1 MGGFPNQNSMFPN
14 GQTQNQPTNPN
25 LISNQTQNL
34 QNSQKSNSDRY
45 AALAELDTE
54 IKQNQIQR
62 QQIIKLYFRINLWFL
77 NTFFFIICKK
87 AKGINFSG
95 KCPRVRQFL
104 VQHLQVQIRSC
115 RKPRRPRKI
124 WFRIH
129 SERIHFFNS
138 SITNIHEVNMK
149 AS

>member
-77 NTFFFIICKK
+77 NTFFIICKK
-87 AKGINFSG
+87 SERHKLQ
-95 KCPRVRQFL
+95 RQVSTGQAIFGAAPSSANPFLSKTAAPTQNL
-104 VQHLQVQIRSC
+104 VQNPFGKNPFL
-115 RKPRRPRKI
+115 
-124 WFRIH
+124 
-129 SERIHFFNS
+129 
-138 SITNIHEVNMK
+138 
-149 AS
+149 

>member
-62 QQIIKLYFRINLWFL
+62 QQIIKLYFCINLWFL
-77 NTFFFIICKK
+77 NTFFC
-87 AKGINFSG
+87 N
-95 KCPRVRQFL
+95 L
-104 VQHLQVQIRSC
+104 
-115 RKPRRPRKI
+115 
-124 WFRIH
+124 
-129 SERIHFFNS
+129 
-138 SITNIHEVNMK
+138 
-149 AS
+149 